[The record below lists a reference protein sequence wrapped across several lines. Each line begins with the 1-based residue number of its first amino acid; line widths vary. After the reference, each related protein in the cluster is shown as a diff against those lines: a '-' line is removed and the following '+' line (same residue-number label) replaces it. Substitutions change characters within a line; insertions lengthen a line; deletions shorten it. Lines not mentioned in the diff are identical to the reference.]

1 MLVECDTKSLE
12 VSSAI
17 VIHSVSFFSTVVAET
32 VAGNIVL
39 AKNME
44 QNNNVLL
51 FFIM

>member
-1 MLVECDTKSLE
+1 MLAECDTESVE

-39 AKNME
+39 DKNIE
-44 QNNNVLL
+44 DSNNVLL